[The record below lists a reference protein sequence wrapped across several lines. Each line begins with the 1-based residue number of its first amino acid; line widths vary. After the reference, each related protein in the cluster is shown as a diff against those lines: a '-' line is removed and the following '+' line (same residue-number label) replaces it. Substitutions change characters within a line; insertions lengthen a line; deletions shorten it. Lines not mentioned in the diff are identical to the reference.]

1 MLEKLTDQEKAR
13 RDKLA
18 KLEEMGVNPWGEA
31 YERTDTSETCRAKA
45 EGKTNEE
52 LEASPIFVNVA
63 GRIMFL
69 RKMGK
74 ASFVSIQ
81 DKFGKIQIY
90 ISIDTVGEE
99 NYNIFKVCDIGDIVG
114 FYGRLMLT
122 RTGELTIK
130 AEKFTF
136 LTKSLRPLP
145 EKFHGLTDVE
155 ERCRHR
161 YVDLIMNQDA
171 KRTAL
176 LRPQI
181 LRSMQRYFDS
191 LGFVEVE
198 TSVLQ
203 PILGGANARPFIT
216 HHNTLNKD
224 FYLRIATE
232 LQLKRL
238 IVGGLEKVYEFGRLF
253 RNEGM
258 DTKHNPEFTTVELYE
273 AYGDLES
280 MRKLC
285 EGVIR
290 NVCKEVLHT
299 TKINYQGIDIDFE
312 PEFRWVSMAELVKEK
327 TGLDFTQDIKF
338 EDAVKFAKEKGIKI
352 EPHWTSNGYILNALF
367 EEFCEK
373 DLIQPTFVHGHPI
386 EISPLTKKSAD
397 PRFTERFEFYVN
409 GTEYAN
415 AYSELN
421 DPIDQ
426 KERFIAQLKA
436 KELGDDEANEMDND
450 FIEALEY
457 GMPPTGG
464 IGIGFDRLCMLLL
477 NQASIR
483 EVILFPCMKDEKPA
497 EKKIKEK

>member
-1 MLEKLTDQEKAR
+1 MEEKLNDQELAR
-13 RDKLA
+13 REKLKKLA
-18 KLEEMGVNPWGEA
+18 ELGVNPWGEA
-31 YERTDTSETCRAKA
+31 YKRTDTTLTCREKS

-52 LEASPIFVNVA
+52 LETNHIYVDVA

-74 ASFVSIQ
+74 ASFVNIQ

-99 NYNIFKVCDIGDIVG
+99 SYNIFKVCDIGDIVG

-122 RTGELTIK
+122 RTGELTIR
-130 AEKFTF
+130 AEKFAF
-136 LTKSLRPLP
+136 LTKSLKPLP

-161 YVDLIMNQDA
+161 YVDLIMNEQS

-181 LRSMQRYFDS
+181 IRSMQRFFDAR
-191 LGFVEVE
+191 GFVEVE

-273 AYGDLES
+273 AYGDLQS
-280 MRKLC
+280 MRELA
-285 EGVIR
+285 ENVIR
-290 NVCKEVLHT
+290 NTCKEVLGT
-299 TKINYQGIDIDFE
+299 TKINYQGIEIDFG

-327 TGLDFTQDIKF
+327 TGLDFTGDIKF
-338 EDAVKFAKEKGIKI
+338 EDAVDFAKKHGIKV

-373 DLIQPTFVHGHPI
+373 DLVQPTFVYGHPI

-397 PRFTERFEFYVN
+397 PRFTERFELYIN
-409 GTEYAN
+409 TTEYAN

-436 KELGDDEANEMDND
+436 KELGDDEANEMDSD

-464 IGIGFDRLCMLLL
+464 IGIGIDRLVMLLL
-477 NQASIR
+477 DQPSIR
-483 EVILFPCMKDEKPA
+483 EVILFPCMRDEK
-497 EKKIKEK
+497 

>member
-1 MLEKLTDQEKAR
+1 MERKLTDQELAR
-13 RDKLA
+13 REKLN
-18 KLEEMGVNPWGEA
+18 KLRELGVDPWGEK
-31 YERTDTSETCRAKA
+31 YNRTDTTETCK
-45 EGKTNEE
+45 EKSQGKTNEE
-52 LEASPIFVNVA
+52 LEANPISVNVA
-63 GRIMFL
+63 GRVMFL

-74 ASFVSIQ
+74 ASFLNLQ
-81 DKFGKIQIY
+81 DKFGKIQAY
-90 ISIDTVGEE
+90 ISIDTVGLE
-99 NYNIFKVCDIGDIVG
+99 NYNVFKLTDIGDIVG
-114 FYGRLMLT
+114 LEGHLMLT

-130 AEKFTF
+130 VTKFTF
-136 LTKSLRPLP
+136 LTKALRPLP

-155 ERCRHR
+155 ERYRHR
-161 YVDLIMNQDA
+161 YVDLIMNEDA
-171 KRTAL
+171 RRVAL
-176 LRPQI
+176 LRPRI
-181 LRSMQRYFDS
+181 IRSMQRYFDN

-216 HHNTLNKD
+216 HHNALNKD

-273 AYGDLES
+273 AYGDLQS
-280 MRKLC
+280 MRELC

-290 NVCKEVLHT
+290 NACKECLGA
-299 TKINYQGIDIDFE
+299 TKITTQGKEIDFG

-327 TGLDFTQDIKF
+327 TGLDFKGDISF
-338 EDAVKFAKEKGIKI
+338 EEAVNYAKSKGIKI
-352 EPHWTSNGYILNALF
+352 ESHWTSNGYILNALF

-386 EISPLTKKSAD
+386 EISPLTKKSPD
-397 PRFTERFEFYVN
+397 PRFTERFELYVN

-426 KERFIAQLKA
+426 RERFEAQLRA

-457 GMPPTGG
+457 GMAPTGG
-464 IGIGFDRLCMLLL
+464 IGIGIDRLVMLLS
-477 NQASIR
+477 NEPSVR
-483 EVILFPCMKDEKPA
+483 EVILFPCMRDQK
-497 EKKIKEK
+497 

>member
-1 MLEKLTDQEKAR
+1 MEEKLNDQELAR
-13 RDKLA
+13 REKLKKLA
-18 KLEEMGVNPWGEA
+18 ELGVNPWGEA
-31 YERTDTSETCRAKA
+31 YKRTDTTLTCREKS

-52 LEASPIFVNVA
+52 LETNHIYVDVA

-74 ASFVSIQ
+74 ASFVNIQ

-99 NYNIFKVCDIGDIVG
+99 SYNIFKVCDIGDIVG

-122 RTGELTIK
+122 RTGELTIR
-130 AEKFTF
+130 AEKFAF
-136 LTKSLRPLP
+136 LTKSLKPLP

-161 YVDLIMNQDA
+161 YVDLIMNEQS

-181 LRSMQRYFDS
+181 IRSMQRFFDAR
-191 LGFVEVE
+191 GFVEVE

-258 DTKHNPEFTTVELYE
+258 DTKHNPEFTTVEVYE
-273 AYGDLES
+273 AYGDLQS
-280 MRKLC
+280 MRELA
-285 EGVIR
+285 ENVIR
-290 NVCKEVLHT
+290 NTCKEVLGT
-299 TKINYQGIDIDFE
+299 TKINYQGIEIDFG

-327 TGLDFTQDIKF
+327 TGLDFTGDIKF
-338 EDAVKFAKEKGIKI
+338 EDAVDFAKKHGIKV

-373 DLIQPTFVHGHPI
+373 DLVQPTFVYGHPI

-397 PRFTERFEFYVN
+397 PRFTERFELYIN
-409 GTEYAN
+409 TTEYAN

-436 KELGDDEANEMDND
+436 KELGDDEANEMDSD

-464 IGIGFDRLCMLLL
+464 IGIGIDRLVMLLL
-477 NQASIR
+477 DQPSIR
-483 EVILFPCMKDEKPA
+483 EVILFPCMRDEK
-497 EKKIKEK
+497 